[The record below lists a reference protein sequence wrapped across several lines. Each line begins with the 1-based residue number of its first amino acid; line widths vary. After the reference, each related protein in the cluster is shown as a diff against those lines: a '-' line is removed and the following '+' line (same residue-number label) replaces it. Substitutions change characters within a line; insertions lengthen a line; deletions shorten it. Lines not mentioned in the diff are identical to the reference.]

1 VLDKVGVK
9 WPHCLQVAGENGCA
23 QLKIEEGERIFLGSN
38 AGGIR
43 KTTSMDFIFQH
54 EQYLR
59 EFDLIH
65 SGCYSYMETH
75 LPQLRELN
83 IPVSFDF
90 SDDFVLEQALPLCR
104 YVDFAFF
111 SCADYSLAQTRE
123 IVQQAQASGSR
134 IVCATR
140 GDEGAI
146 LFDGQDWYQ
155 QAPDYVT
162 PVDTMGAGD
171 AFITAFIC
179 HFLAQPTGNKR
190 EAITNSLQKAAAFSA
205 QICLKEGAFG
215 YGTHY

>member
-1 VLDKVGVK
+1 ANTPGVRTK
-9 WPHCLQVAGENGCA
+9 KYPFSL
-23 QLKIEEGERIFLGSN
+23 
-38 AGGIR
+38 
-43 KTTSMDFIFQH
+43 
-54 EQYLR
+54 
-59 EFDLIH
+59 
-65 SGCYSYMETH
+65 
-75 LPQLRELN
+75 
-83 IPVSFDF
+83 FDF

>member
-1 VLDKVGVK
+1 
-9 WPHCLQVAGENGCA
+9 
-23 QLKIEEGERIFLGSN
+23 
-38 AGGIR
+38 
-43 KTTSMDFIFQH
+43 
-54 EQYLR
+54 
-59 EFDLIH
+59 
-65 SGCYSYMETH
+65 
-75 LPQLRELN
+75 
-83 IPVSFDF
+83 
-90 SDDFVLEQALPLCR
+90 
-104 YVDFAFF
+104 
-111 SCADYSLAQTRE
+111 TRE

>member
-1 VLDKVGVK
+1 
-9 WPHCLQVAGENGCA
+9 
-23 QLKIEEGERIFLGSN
+23 
-38 AGGIR
+38 
-43 KTTSMDFIFQH
+43 MDFIFQH

-90 SDDFVLEQALPLCR
+90 QMTLYWSRRCR
-104 YVDFAFF
+104 
-111 SCADYSLAQTRE
+111 CAVTSTSPSSHAPTTAAQTRE
-123 IVQQAQASGSR
+123 MCNKRRPAEVALSAR
-134 IVCATR
+134 RVEMKAR
-140 GDEGAI
+140 F

-190 EAITNSLQKAAAFSA
+190 EAITRACKSSSFLGTNLP
-205 QICLKEGAFG
+205 ERRAFG

>member
-1 VLDKVGVK
+1 
-9 WPHCLQVAGENGCA
+9 
-23 QLKIEEGERIFLGSN
+23 
-38 AGGIR
+38 
-43 KTTSMDFIFQH
+43 M
-54 EQYLR
+54 
-59 EFDLIH
+59 
-65 SGCYSYMETH
+65 
-75 LPQLRELN
+75 
-83 IPVSFDF
+83 
-90 SDDFVLEQALPLCR
+90 
-104 YVDFAFF
+104 
-111 SCADYSLAQTRE
+111 
-123 IVQQAQASGSR
+123 QQAQARGSH